1 MAVLCRTTQLL
12 CVHWQLRS
20 YQELKHNYFYWTL
33 LQRFINP
40 FLRIAHIGNRLHS
53 KVWSHHLQYGMCF
66 PFADTHG
73 KETVAQQQMIILI
86 GFLPSLLPP
95 LFWRRSAG
103 AAKQSLN
110 NVSLSLAVISPQPFR
125 VLWNQVLDASAFL
138 LCVRVAFGT
147 NLY

>member
-1 MAVLCRTTQLL
+1 MLCRTTQLP

-40 FLRIAHIGNRLHS
+40 FLRVAHIGNRLHS
-53 KVWSHHLQYGMCF
+53 KVWSHYLQYSMCF

-73 KETVAQQQMIILI
+73 KETVAQQQMIISI
-86 GFLPSLLPP
+86 GFPPSLLPP
-95 LFWRRSAG
+95 LFWRHRAG
-103 AAKQSLN
+103 AVKQFWITWPCHSL
-110 NVSLSLAVISPQPFR
+110 VINPQPCR
-125 VLWNQVLDASAFL
+125 VLWNQILDASAFL
-138 LCVRVAFGT
+138 LCVRVAFWT